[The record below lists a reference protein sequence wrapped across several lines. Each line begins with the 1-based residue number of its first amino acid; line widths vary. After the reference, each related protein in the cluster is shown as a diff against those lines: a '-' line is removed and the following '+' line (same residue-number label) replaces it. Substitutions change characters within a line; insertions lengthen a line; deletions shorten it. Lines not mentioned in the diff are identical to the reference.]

1 MDELPWP
8 FIGTDELAAGR
19 VSRYRLRTRY
29 QPIFRNVYVPKGA
42 TLTPSTKAVAA
53 WLWSRRQATVAGMSA
68 AALHGAKWIDARLP
82 AELNRP
88 SRDRPNGVVVLHSD
102 ALRDDEVC
110 MVRGIPVTTPA
121 RTAFDIGR
129 RRGLTAAVV
138 RLDGLMRATKLSAG
152 DVELLSERYRGARGV
167 VQLRR
172 AIALSDSGAE
182 SPQETRTRLTLV
194 AGGLPAPRTQI
205 EVFDEGYFVARLD
218 MGYDDWL
225 VAVEFDGAQH
235 WTDPGQRAG
244 DIDRHAELEALGWR
258 VVRVASDMLRYRP
271 ETVVARTRS
280 ALIAAGW
287 RDPAERRVMT
297 RIRANSRP

>member
-1 MDELPWP
+1 MDELQWP
-8 FIGTDELAAGR
+8 FIGTEEVTAGR
-19 VSRYRLRTRY
+19 VSRYELRTRY

-42 TLTPSTKAVAA
+42 ALTPSRKAVAA
-53 WLWSRRQATVAGMSA
+53 WLWSRRRATVAGMSA

-88 SRDRPNGVVVLHSD
+88 SRDRPNSVVLLHSD
-102 ALRDDEVC
+102 ALWDDEVC
-110 MVRGIPVTTPA
+110 TVRGIPVTTPT

-129 RRGLTAAVV
+129 RDSLTAAVI
-138 RLDGLMRATKLSAG
+138 RLDGLMRATNLNAG
-152 DVELLSERYRGARGV
+152 DVKLLVERHRGARGV

-172 AIALSDSGAE
+172 AVALSDPGAE

-194 AGGLPAPRTQI
+194 AAGLPTPRTQI
-205 EVFDEGYFVARLD
+205 EVFDNGYFVARLD

-235 WTDPGQRAG
+235 WTDAGQRTR

-258 VVRVASDMLRYRP
+258 IVRVSGEMLRCRP
-271 ETVVARTRS
+271 DTVVSRTRS

-287 RDPAERRVMT
+287 PRTAERGVMT
-297 RIRANSRP
+297 RTRAESRR